1 MNESNNKSIDM
12 NQNNEENQKSESYSE
27 ASRLKEKG
35 LQIEEDGD

>member
-1 MNESNNKSIDM
+1 M